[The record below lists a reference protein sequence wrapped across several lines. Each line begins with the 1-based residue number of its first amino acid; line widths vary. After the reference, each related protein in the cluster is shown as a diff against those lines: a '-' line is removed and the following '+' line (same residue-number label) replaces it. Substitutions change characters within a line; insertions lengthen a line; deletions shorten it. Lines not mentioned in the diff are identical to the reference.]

1 MIELRQLSVDDGM
14 DIYEMLQEMPK
25 EENGLM
31 NNANGLSFEQF
42 KIWLKGKQ
50 AEAEQQGI
58 VDGWKVPSTT
68 YWLYVDGK
76 PAGLGNLRH
85 MLTEGL
91 RKVGGNIG
99 YGIRPSMRGHGY
111 GKEFLRLLLGK
122 AREYGIE
129 KALITIH
136 KDNAA
141 SIAVAK
147 ANGAVITDE
156 TDVRY
161 LLWVDTDRGE
171 K

>member
-14 DIYEMLQEMPK
+14 DIYEMLQEMPRD
-25 EENGLM
+25 ENGLM
-31 NNANGLSFEQF
+31 NNVNGMSFEQF
-42 KIWLKGKQ
+42 KDWLKGKQ
-50 AEAEQQGI
+50 ADAEQQGI

-91 RKVGGNIG
+91 RKAGGNIG
-99 YGIRPSMRGHGY
+99 YGIRPSMRGRGY
-111 GKEFLRLLLGK
+111 GKELLRLLLEK
-122 AREYGIE
+122 AKGFGID

-136 KDNAA
+136 KDNDA

-147 ANGAVITDE
+147 ANGAVIAEETDE
-156 TDVRY
+156 RF
-161 LLWVDTDRGE
+161 LLWVNTRDI